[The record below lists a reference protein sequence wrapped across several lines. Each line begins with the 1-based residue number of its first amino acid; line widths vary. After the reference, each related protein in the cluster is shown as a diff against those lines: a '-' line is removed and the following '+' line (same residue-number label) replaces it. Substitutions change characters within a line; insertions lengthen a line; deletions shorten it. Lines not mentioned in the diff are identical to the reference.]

1 MVSQPA
7 AQRKRI
13 RYNHHSLLHKITDMN
28 NFPAQLEGSARKQVS
43 VWLLICC
50 VMIFAMVVLGGA
62 TRLTGSGLSM
72 VEWDPIFGIV
82 PPLDEQ
88 TWEKDFAR
96 YRESPEY
103 KKINIGMDLDGFK
116 SIYWYEFSHRL
127 LGRSIGSVFLLPFL
141 YFLVRRMLTPRL
153 IPRLAIAFVLGG
165 LQGLLGWYMVKSG
178 LVDRPH
184 VSQYRLTA
192 HLSLALLIYGY
203 LLWLLFDVLFPPGKT
218 PATSAR
224 ITKKAAS
231 YLLGLVSITIVSGG
245 FVAGLKAGLAY
256 NTFPKMGDQWL
267 PPAGWMLQPG
277 WRNLFENIATV
288 QFDHRL
294 LAMLTFV
301 SIVVFWYYAK
311 RTPAM
316 SRGTRTGLHLL
327 LLTAVAQVS
336 LGISTL
342 LLHVPVVLGVTHQAG
357 ALTLLSVTLFVNHR
371 LHNT

>member
-1 MVSQPA
+1 MST
-7 AQRKRI
+7 
-13 RYNHHSLLHKITDMN
+13 LLPHEDTGMN
-28 NFPAQLEGSARKQVS
+28 NFPARLENSARSQIS
-43 VWLLICC
+43 VWLLVCC
-50 VMIFAMVVLGGA
+50 AMIFAMVILGGA

-72 VEWDPIFGIV
+72 VEWDPIFGAL
-82 PPLDEQ
+82 PPLDQQAWDEVFTQ
-88 TWEKDFAR
+88 

-103 KKINIGMDLDGFK
+103 RKINVGMDLGGFK
-116 SIYWYEFSHRL
+116 SIYWYEYSHRL
-127 LGRSIGSVFLLPFL
+127 LGRSIGTVFLLPFL
-141 YFLVRRMLTPRL
+141 YFLARRMLPPRL

-192 HLSLALLIYGY
+192 HLSLALLIYAY
-203 LLWLLFDVLFPPGKT
+203 LLWLLFDLLFPPPKT
-218 PATSAR
+218 LDSSTGGA
-224 ITKKAAS
+224 KKTAP
-231 YLLGLVSITIVSGG
+231 YLLALVAITIVSGG

-256 NTFPKMGDQWL
+256 NTFPMMGDRWL

-301 SIVVFWYYAK
+301 SIAVFWNYA
-311 RTPAM
+311 RTRAL
-316 SRGTRTGLHLL
+316 SRSARTGVHLL
-327 LLTAVAQVS
+327 LLTAIAQVS

-342 LLHVPVVLGVTHQAG
+342 LLHVPVVLAVTHQAG
-357 ALTLLSVTLFVNHR
+357 ALTLLSVTLFVTHR